1 MKYFSF
7 RLVYFAVRY
16 SKGLIGLSAVVGI
29 VAGGTSALLMAL
41 ITTVLAG
48 RDGNSSTM
56 AYAYGGLA
64 LAVLIS
70 STYSGL
76 LAIRMAQNTTFDLR
90 MKICR
95 KIIAAPL
102 RQIEDAG
109 AHKIMAM
116 LTQDIPSITDIFL
129 RIPQLCVSLAIVG
142 GCLVYLGW
150 LSPKMLIAL
159 IVFVILSIISYL
171 LPQKL
176 ALRWLRAAREEYEAL
191 VGHFR
196 ALTEGA
202 KELKLHRN
210 RAESLYADVI
220 EISAQKQRSHSIT
233 SNNIFVFLSSW
244 NRVLYFLV
252 IGVILFVL
260 PSFLKDVSR
269 QALTGYAL
277 TVLYMAGPIATLVG
291 IVPSFNTAMVALR
304 KLEEMG
310 FTLSDLDGKRYFVEN
325 LPALS
330 RWNRIDLDGVT
341 HSYYREHEAGEF
353 VFGPIDLTLHRGEM
367 LFVVGG
373 NGSGKTTLAKLLT
386 GLYAPEGGAVLL
398 DGKPITDR
406 NRDDYRQYF
415 SMVFSDFY
423 LFQQLLGFEHTN
435 IDDRAKVYI
444 NKLRL
449 ENKVKVENGVLSTT
463 QLSQGQ
469 RKRLAL
475 LTAYLEDRAIY
486 VFDEW
491 AADQDPVFKEV
502 FYYHLLPELK
512 ERGKT
517 VIVISHDDRYYH
529 VADRI
534 LKLESGRIEYD
545 RDLIVEESVTV
556 AAPAI

>member
-16 SKGLIGLSAVVGI
+16 SKGLISLSAIVGI

-48 RDGNSSTM
+48 RDGSSLTM
-56 AYAYGGLA
+56 AYAFGGLA

-70 STYSGL
+70 NTYSGL

-109 AHKIMAM
+109 AHKIMAI

-142 GCLVYLGW
+142 GCLIYLGW

-159 IVFVILSIISYL
+159 IVFVILSVISYL
-171 LPQKL
+171 IPQKM
-176 ALRWLRAAREEYEAL
+176 AMRWLRAAREEYEAL

-220 EISAQKQRSHSIT
+220 EITAQKQRSHSIT

-310 FTLSDLDGKRYFVEN
+310 FTLSDLDGKRYFVEH
-325 LPALS
+325 LPSLS
-330 RWNRIDLDGVT
+330 RWNRIDLEGVT
-341 HSYYREHEAGEF
+341 HRYYREHEGDEF
-353 VFGPIDLTLHRGEM
+353 VLGPIDLSLHRGEL

-386 GLYAPEGGAVLL
+386 GLYAPEGGRVRL
-398 DGKPITDR
+398 DGKSITDR

-423 LFQQLLGFEHTN
+423 LFQQLLGFEHIN
-435 IDDRAKVYI
+435 IDDRAKAYI
-444 NKLRL
+444 SRLRL
-449 ENKVKVENGVLSTT
+449 EHKVKVENGVLSTT

-486 VFDEW
+486 IFDEW

-517 VIVISHDDRYYH
+517 VVVISHDDRYYH

-545 RDLIVEESVTV
+545 RDLIDEEAVTV
-556 AAPAI
+556 AVPAI